1 VARPVICIGTS
12 HGPQLI
18 TEPRHWPLRVIADKR
33 NLHFHHGTE
42 YDFDSLVKLRAG
54 RDWASQITPEMWHKR
69 HGQCQEAIEGLAD
82 RFRAAR
88 PDVAVIFGNDQS
100 EIFTDDNIPA
110 FAVYSGATIANIPK
124 STTARANLPP
134 GIAEAELG
142 YCPAETAIYPGQP
155 ELARHLIKSLIA
167 EEFDVAQMN
176 AIPTGPRGHNGIPHA
191 YGFVYRRI
199 MRDDVIPNVPL
210 IVNNYYEPNKPTVR
224 RCIAFGR
231 AVARAVRQA
240 PGEARV
246 ALIAS
251 GGLTHFA
258 IDEELDR
265 TVLDAFA
272 AGDFARLERI
282 PEAMFL
288 SPGTGEIKNWLP
300 LAAAASELGMKM
312 TLIDYVPCY
321 RSEAGTG
328 TAMAFA
334 YWAA

>member
-1 VARPVICIGTS
+1 VARPVIAIGTS

-18 TEPRHWPLRVIADKR
+18 TEPRDWPQRVIADRR
-33 NLHFHHGTE
+33 NRHFHRGKE
-42 YDFDSLVKLRAG
+42 YSFDELVTLRAD
-54 RDWASQITPEMWHKR
+54 RDWAPLITQDVWQAK
-69 HGQCQEAIEGLAD
+69 HGKCQEAIAALAE

-88 PDVAVIFGNDQS
+88 PDVAIIFGNDQS
-100 EIFTDDNIPA
+100 EIFTDENIPA
-110 FAVYSGATIANIPK
+110 FAVYAGETVDNIPK
-124 STTARANLPP
+124 SAEKRAELPP
-134 GIAEAELG
+134 GVAAAEDG
-142 YCPAETAIYPGQP
+142 YCPSVAAHYPGAP
-155 ELARHLIKSLIA
+155 GLATHLIKALTA
-167 EEFDVAQMN
+167 AEFDVAQMSR
-176 AIPTGPRGHNGIPHA
+176 IPTGPRGHNGIPHA
-191 YGFVYRRI
+191 FGFVYRKI

-210 IVNNYYEPNKPTVR
+210 FVNNYYEPNKPTVR
-224 RCIAFGR
+224 RCLAFGR
-231 AVARAVRQA
+231 AVARAVQSF

-265 TVLDAFA
+265 KVLAAMA
-272 AGDFARLERI
+272 AGDLATIERI
-282 PEAMFL
+282 PESAFR

-300 LAAAASELGMKM
+300 LAAATAELGMKM
-312 TLIDYVPCY
+312 NLIDYVPCY